1 MVGMHNVSETW
12 ARSAPRAPMP
22 ETAARPLLPA
32 RLPLMRPRK
41 GRWIAGVARGVSM
54 HLGVQVSWV
63 RLAFI
68 AACVLYGVGLAAYV
82 ALWLLVPAG
91 DPVAEAQRI
100 AARRDAADAPLA
112 KGNAGSGST
121 AQPIAGIDDYTGLD
135 ASTPTLSGESVK
147 QFFEEA
153 SKPALFA
160 ALGVSLIAC
169 AIMFNMASSRA
180 SGILPAVLAII
191 GLGIAWMR
199 YNAPHGQIATTAI
212 GVALEFVAYV
222 VFLVQ
227 PLFSNGEVTLA
238 RSLVSGLLLV
248 FAVIGTL
255 TPWIMA
261 LMRGFTNERA
271 LKEREEERADMTAHL
286 HDGVLQTLA
295 LIQLHADEPQTV
307 FTLARSQERELR
319 SWLYQERKTS
329 DRSVNAGLTQIA
341 AQIEDSHG
349 KPIEVVTVGDARPS
363 AQTDALLD
371 AAAQAM
377 VNAVTHGGEP
387 VSVYCEASDALVE
400 VFVRDHGNGFRM
412 EDVPPERLGIRESI
426 IGRIRRRGGSVEIV
440 SRPQWGTEVR
450 MHMPIASQDAT
461 RANAH
466 TDAQEAGKE
475 RA

>member
-1 MVGMHNVSETW
+1 MHDSFSTW
-12 ARSAPRAPMP
+12 TGTGGAS
-22 ETAARPLLPA
+22 AARAAADRPLYPA

-54 HLGVQVSWV
+54 HLGVPVVWV
-63 RLAFI
+63 RLAFVVLC
-68 AACVLYGVGLAAYV
+68 ALYGVGLGAYV
-82 ALWLLVPAG
+82 ALWLLIPAG
-91 DPVAEAQRI
+91 DPEAEARRI
-100 AARRDAADAPLA
+100 AAVAHAADAPLA
-112 KGNAGSGST
+112 KGNARPG
-121 AQPIAGIDDYTGLD
+121 AADARAGIDDAGDYDATDYTGLNS
-135 ASTPTLSGESVK
+135 AAPTISGESLK
-147 QFFEEA
+147 QLFDEA

-160 ALGVSLIAC
+160 SLGVLLIAC
-169 AIMFNMASSRA
+169 TIVINMAASRA
-180 SGILPAVLAII
+180 GTILPAALAVI

-199 YNAPHGQIATTAI
+199 YNAPRGQVMTTAI

-227 PLFSNGEVTLA
+227 PLFAHREVTLA

-295 LIQLHADEPQTV
+295 LIQLHAAEPQTV

-319 SWLYQERKTS
+319 SWLYQERTTS
-329 DRSVNAGLTQIA
+329 DRSVKAGLTQIA

-349 KPIEVVTVGDARPS
+349 KPIDVVTVGDARPS

-387 VSVYCEASDALVE
+387 VSVYCEASDTLVE
-400 VFVRDHGNGFRM
+400 VFVRDHGDGFRM

-440 SRPQWGTEVR
+440 SRLGWGTEVR
-450 MHMPIASQDAT
+450 MHMPIAAHNDARAAQD
-461 RANAH
+461 
-466 TDAQEAGKE
+466 DAKE
-475 RA
+475 TA